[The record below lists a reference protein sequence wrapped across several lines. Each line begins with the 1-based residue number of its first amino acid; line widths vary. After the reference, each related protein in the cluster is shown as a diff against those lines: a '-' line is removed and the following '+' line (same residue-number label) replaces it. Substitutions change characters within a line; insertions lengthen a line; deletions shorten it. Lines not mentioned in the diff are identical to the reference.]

1 MYASVELDAEGEM
14 TILPAGNIS
23 LGGCYLAADGHDL
36 GMFEIGSQLEVAVF
50 DALNEEKKP
59 VRLEAEI
66 MRIDDEGMA
75 LMWSA
80 TDPDAAIRLAKLL
93 DSLTLKPKPEP
104 HDDGA
109 SDEDG
114 AERESETET

>member
-1 MYASVELDAEGEM
+1 
-14 TILPAGNIS
+14 
-23 LGGCYLAADGHDL
+23 
-36 GMFEIGSQLEVAVF
+36 VAVF

-93 DSLTLKPKPEP
+93 DSLTPKPKREP
-104 HDDGA
+104 H
-109 SDEDG
+109 E
-114 AERESETET
+114 EQETESETES